1 MSHILNA
8 LLSSTRISHDI
19 AMRTLGCLIDENYH
33 DLAVLHQS
41 TWEQRTEVLTKGG
54 YVRYREK
61 TATFLG
67 DLAILVENKYND
79 DAANILPRDEAGEG
93 ARTTLSARL
102 KEIKGLGPMGTEIFL
117 GSIQHFFENV
127 APFLDSRS
135 KKTAIAIRFGEDVD
149 TIFAAL
155 QKNTA
160 SMAKLEVAL
169 TRIRLE
175 KREGEFTRDIVNS

>member
-1 MSHILNA
+1 
-8 LLSSTRISHDI
+8 
-19 AMRTLGCLIDENYH
+19 
-33 DLAVLHQS
+33 
-41 TWEQRTEVLTKGG
+41 
-54 YVRYREK
+54 
-61 TATFLG
+61 
-67 DLAILVENKYND
+67 
-79 DAANILPRDEAGEG
+79 
-93 ARTTLSARL
+93 
-102 KEIKGLGPMGTEIFL
+102 MGTEIFL

-135 KKTAIAIRFGEDVD
+135 KKTAIAIGFGEDVD